1 MHGKGV
7 MTNEDGS
14 IYDGEFK
21 NGKMDGQGTKTF
33 SNGNI
38 YSGKF
43 KNSL

>member
-21 NGKMDGQGTKTF
+21 NGKMDG
-33 SNGNI
+33 
-38 YSGKF
+38 
-43 KNSL
+43 